1 MTSAFSLPGARR
13 AVAVVATALFVMAG
27 CADTD
32 VPRGSDPI
40 GSVSPVVTV
49 PPTIGRVGCDPPS
62 RSSELDAG
70 LEVEGAVEG
79 GGGRDQL
86 WALFEG
92 GEIRAGAPVDVYWR
106 IGGDKAL
113 RITLV
118 GPNDRIVAVSAPRPQ
133 PHPEWDR
140 PGEPWVSTI
149 TFPQPGCWRVYV
161 ERSRREG
168 DLWVVV
174 D

>member
-1 MTSAFSLPGARR
+1 MTSAFQLPGARR
-13 AVAVVATALFVMAG
+13 AVAVVATALVVLTG
-27 CADTD
+27 CADTN

-40 GSVSPVVTV
+40 GSVSPVVTL
-49 PPTIGRVGCDPPS
+49 PPTVGPVGCDPPS
-62 RSSELDAG
+62 SSTELDAG

-79 GGGRDQL
+79 GRDEL

-92 GEIRAGAPVDVYWR
+92 GEIRANDPIDVYWR

-113 RITLV
+113 RITLI
-118 GPNDRIVAVSAPRPQ
+118 GPNDRVVAVTAPRPQ
-133 PHPEWDR
+133 PHPDWER

-149 TFPQPGCWRVYV
+149 AFPQPGCWRVFV
-161 ERSRREG
+161 ERSRRQG